1 MNEPPQNVRS
11 FTALIDV
18 LVTECRATGEK
29 DDDEGGGGIL
39 VQRGAV
45 LVMSG
50 GSIRDCAAHSHGGGL
65 SVWDSASQVR
75 LSGLALQGCTA
86 TSSYGCMHIKD
97 GDVSLVDVS
106 FDECGVEK
114 MCSSA
119 YAIRQ
124 FSGTLRAERVR
135 VGRPNPKYVVPEGCP
150 IAAVILG
157 GNSEWS
163 DSTISD
169 IPGRGMDV
177 EMGTHALVRT
187 SIVRVRPISNF
198 GFPGL
203 DVRGEGTLTVT
214 DSRIADCGSGCV
226 TSQGTMVLRNTTLQN
241 CREQQRERGYID
253 ITGVAAI
260 NFQAELLTFELSCE
274 EDPSAELIRIG
285 QQELVNSAFT
295 TPLKVRGLRIVA
307 LAACSSTNFSVVSA
321 HIRPVSCSDDDYA
334 PCDDDATCTEVP
346 PLPTVPTMLKIAH
359 CSCEGVTF
367 PNLAATSPALAPYGF
382 DPSTIGLPD
391 KRVDYCVRPSTV
403 TPQCGTDPSH
413 ASPPT
418 AARRSRSVLHA
429 RPTSVA
435 SFRRRWSDFPRQ
447 RGPIIRIL
455 SASSLAW
462 MAATSPMRRGRSTPP
477 LYPFGCLQVASRASS
492 ARQTRRA
499 RSCSRP
505 TRRGCPS
512 ASSVPTRPH

>member
-1 MNEPPQNVRS
+1 VNEPPQNVRP
-11 FTALIDV
+11 FAALIDV

-29 DDDEGGGGIL
+29 DDEDEGGGGIL

-50 GSIRDCAAHSHGGGL
+50 GSIRDCAAHSLGGGL
-65 SVWDSASQVR
+65 SVWNSASQVR
-75 LSGLALQGCTA
+75 LSGLAFQGCTA
-86 TSSYGCMHIKD
+86 ATSYGCMHIKD

-106 FDECGVEK
+106 FDECGVEN

-124 FSGTLRAERVR
+124 WSGTLRAERVR
-135 VGRPNPKYVVPEGCP
+135 VGRPSPKYGVPEGCP

-163 DSTISD
+163 DSAISD

-187 SIVRVRPISNF
+187 SIVRVRPVSN
-198 GFPGL
+198 GGYAGL
-203 DVRGEGTLTVT
+203 DVRGEGTLTMT
-214 DSRIADCGSGCV
+214 DSRIADCDEGCV
-226 TSQGTMVLRNTTLQN
+226 NNHGTMVLRNTTLQN
-241 CREQQRERGYID
+241 CRAQKRERGYVD
-253 ITGVAAI
+253 ILGDAAI
-260 NFQAELLTFELSCE
+260 NFQAELLTLELSCE

-295 TPLKVRGLRIVA
+295 TPPLKVRGLQILA
-307 LAACSSTNFSVVSA
+307 LAACSSTNFSIISA

-334 PCDDDATCTEVP
+334 PCDNDATCTEVS
-346 PLPTVPTMLKIAH
+346 PLPTAPTMLKIAH

-391 KRVDYCVRPSTV
+391 KRVDYCVRPSTDCDA
-403 TPQCGTDPSH
+403 PMWH
-413 ASPPT
+413 
-418 AARRSRSVLHA
+418 RS
-429 RPTSVA
+429 
-435 SFRRRWSDFPRQ
+435 
-447 RGPIIRIL
+447 I
-455 SASSLAW
+455 
-462 MAATSPMRRGRSTPP
+462 
-477 LYPFGCLQVASRASS
+477 
-492 ARQTRRA
+492 
-499 RSCSRP
+499 
-505 TRRGCPS
+505 
-512 ASSVPTRPH
+512 